1 MELELIGLIFKK
13 LSELDDEEV
22 DGLLLRGLDV
32 QSVMSTVV
40 EIVGEVQEKGDR
52 ALTEQTERFDG
63 MRIGNFR
70 VADDEIE
77 KAQGQV
83 PERLKR
89 ALEIAIENIA
99 SFHHQQLDRDLW
111 MNETSPGV
119 MAGQKIVPLDSV
131 GAYVPGGRATY
142 PSSALM
148 TVVPAKVAGVERV
161 IVCTPPGKEG
171 KVDPLTLVAAEMAG
185 ADEIYR
191 VGGVQAV
198 AAMAFGTETIVPVQ
212 KIVGP
217 GNIYVTAAKLLL
229 RSTVE
234 IDMPA
239 GPSEVLIIADYSAE
253 PEVLASDM
261 IAQAEHDPQSISV
274 LVTDD
279 EDLAIATK
287 VEVEKQAKEA
297 ARREIVEKSLNRAAI
312 LTAASM
318 EQAIGFSNSFAP
330 EHLEIIARDPM
341 TVLDEIKNAG
351 SVFLGPFTPVAAGD
365 YASGTNHVLPTSGYA
380 RLFSGL
386 NVDSFVKKITV
397 QKISK
402 DGLSLLSDAITIL
415 AEAEGLSAHAESV
428 RKRLVERKQEYV

>member
-1 MELELIGLIFKK
+1 MIFKK
-13 LSELDDEEV
+13 LCELEEEE
-22 DGLLLRGLDV
+22 GSALLSRGLDV
-32 QSVMSTVV
+32 QSVMPTVV
-40 EIVGEVQEKGDR
+40 EIVNEVQEKGDE
-52 ALTEQTERFDG
+52 ALREQTERFDG
-63 MRIGNFR
+63 VRIGKLR
-70 VADDEIE
+70 VSDDEIE
-77 KAQGQV
+77 KAKGQV
-83 PERLKR
+83 PENLTK
-89 ALEIAIENIA
+89 ALEIAVENVA
-99 SFHHQQLDRDLW
+99 CFHHQELDRDLW
-111 MNETSPGV
+111 MTETSPGV

-142 PSSALM
+142 PSSAIM
-148 TVVPAKVAGVERV
+148 TIVPAKVAGVERV
-161 IVCTPPGKEG
+161 VVCTPPGKDG
-171 KVDPLTLVAAEMAG
+171 KVNPLTLVAAEMSG

-198 AAMAFGTETIVPVQ
+198 AAMAFGTETISPVQ

-239 GPSEVLIIADYSAE
+239 GPSEVLIIADYTAE

-279 EDLAIATK
+279 EDLAIATQN
-287 VEVEKQAKEA
+287 EVEKQAKEA
-297 ARREIVEKSLNRAAI
+297 ARREIVKNSLKKSAI
-312 LTAASM
+312 LTAGSM
-318 EQAIGFSNSFAP
+318 EEAIAFSNNFAP
-330 EHLEIIARDPM
+330 EHLEIIVRDQM
-341 TVLDEIKNAG
+341 TVLGEIKNAG
-351 SVFLGPFTPVAAGD
+351 SVFLGPYTPVAAGD

-397 QKISK
+397 QQISK
-402 DGLSLLSDAITIL
+402 DGLKLLGDAITML

-428 RKRLVERKQEYV
+428 RKRLVERKPEYV

>member
-1 MELELIGLIFKK
+1 LWELFRLIFKK
-13 LSELDDEEV
+13 LSELEDVEV
-22 DGLLLRGLDV
+22 SGLLSRGLDV

-40 EIVGEVQEKGDR
+40 EIVNEVQEKGDL
-52 ALTEQTERFDG
+52 ALREQTERFDEI
-63 MRIGNFR
+63 RIGKFR
-70 VADDEIE
+70 VTEDEIE
-77 KAQGQV
+77 KAHDQV
-83 PERLKR
+83 PEKFKK
-89 ALEIAIENIA
+89 ALEIAVENIVA
-99 SFHHQQLDRDLW
+99 FHHQQLDRDLW
-111 MNETSPGV
+111 MIETSPGV

-131 GAYVPGGRATY
+131 GAYVPGGRAAY

-148 TVVPAKVAGVERV
+148 TVIPAKVAGVDRV
-161 IVCTPPGKEG
+161 VVCTPPGKDG
-171 KVDPLTLVAAEMAG
+171 KVNPLTLVAADMSG

-198 AAMAFGTETIVPVQ
+198 AAMAFGTETILPVQ

-239 GPSEVLIIADYSAE
+239 GPSEVLIIADYTAE

-274 LVTDD
+274 LVTND

-287 VEVEKQAKEA
+287 AEVEKQAKEA
-297 ARREIVEKSLNRAAI
+297 ARREIVKKSLKKSAI

-318 EQAIGFSNSFAP
+318 EEAIGFANSFAP
-330 EHLEIIARDPM
+330 EHLEIIVRDPM
-341 TVLDEIKNAG
+341 TVLSEIKNAG

-397 QKISK
+397 QQISK
-402 DGLSLLSDAITIL
+402 DGLELLSDAITIL
-415 AEAEGLSAHAESV
+415 AEAEGLEAHAESV
-428 RKRLVERKQEYV
+428 RKRLVDRKPK

>member
-1 MELELIGLIFKK
+1 LIFKK
-13 LSELDDEEV
+13 LSELGEEEV
-22 DGLLLRGLDV
+22 AALLSRGLDV
-32 QSVMSTVV
+32 QGVMPSVV

-52 ALTEQTERFDG
+52 ALTELTERFDG
-63 MRIGNFR
+63 VRIGKFR
-70 VADDEIE
+70 VGEDEME
-77 KAQGQV
+77 MANDQV
-83 PERLKR
+83 PEKLKK
-89 ALEIAIENIA
+89 ALEIAVENIA
-99 SFHHQQLDRDLW
+99 TFHHQELDRDLW
-111 MNETSPGV
+111 MTETSPGV
-119 MAGQKIVPLDSV
+119 LAGQKIVPLDSV
-131 GAYVPGGRATY
+131 GAYVPGGRAAY

-161 IVCTPPGKEG
+161 IVCTPPGKDG
-171 KVDPLTLVAAEMAG
+171 MVNQLTLVAAEMAG

-198 AAMAFGTETIVPVQ
+198 AAMAFGTETISPVQ

-217 GNIYVTAAKLLL
+217 GNVYVTAAKLLL

-239 GPSEVLIIADYSAE
+239 GPSEVLIIADYTAE

-261 IAQAEHDPQSISV
+261 IAQAEHDPLSISV

-287 VEVEKQAKEA
+287 AEVEKQAKEA
-297 ARREIVEKSLNRAAI
+297 ARREIVAKSLKRSAI
-312 LTAASM
+312 LTAGSM
-318 EQAIGFSNSFAP
+318 KAAIGFANSFAP
-330 EHLEIIARDPM
+330 EHLEIIVRDPM
-341 TVLDEIKNAG
+341 TVLSEIKNAG

-386 NVDSFVKKITV
+386 NVDAFVKKITV
-397 QKISK
+397 QQISK
-402 DGLSLLSDAITIL
+402 DGLKLLSDAITIL

-428 RKRLVERKQEYV
+428 RKRLVEKKLEGV

>member
-1 MELELIGLIFKK
+1 LIFKK
-13 LSELDDEEV
+13 LSELGEKEV
-22 DGLLLRGLDV
+22 AGLLSRGLDV

-40 EIVGEVQEKGDR
+40 EIVNEVQEKGDR

-63 MRIGNFR
+63 VRIGKFR
-70 VADDEIE
+70 VGDDEIE
-77 KAQGQV
+77 KAKDQV
-83 PERLKR
+83 PENLKK
-89 ALEIAIENIA
+89 ALDIALENIA
-99 SFHHQQLDRDLW
+99 SFHHEQLDRDLW
-111 MNETSPGV
+111 MTETSPGV
-119 MAGQKIVPLDSV
+119 LAGQKIVPLDSV
-131 GAYVPGGRATY
+131 GAYVPGGRAAY

-161 IVCTPPGKEG
+161 VVCTPPGKDG

-198 AAMAFGTETIVPVQ
+198 AAMAFGTETISPVQ

-239 GPSEVLIIADYSAE
+239 GPSEVLIIADYTAE

-287 VEVEKQAKEA
+287 NEVEKQAKEA
-297 ARREIVEKSLNRAAI
+297 VRREIIKKSLNRAAI
-312 LTAASM
+312 LTAATMS
-318 EQAIGFSNSFAP
+318 EAIGFSNSFAP
-330 EHLEIIARDPM
+330 EHLEIVVRDPM
-341 TVLDEIKNAG
+341 PVLSEIRNAG
-351 SVFLGPFTPVAAGD
+351 SVFLGPYTPVAAGD

-397 QKISK
+397 QQISK
-402 DGLSLLSDAITIL
+402 DGLKLLSDAITIL

-428 RKRLVERKQEYV
+428 RRRLVEKKQNYV

>member
-1 MELELIGLIFKK
+1 MIFKK
-13 LSELDDEEV
+13 LSELEEGEV
-22 DGLLLRGLDV
+22 AALISRGLDV

-40 EIVGEVQEKGDR
+40 EIVNEVQEKGDR

-63 MRIGNFR
+63 VRIGKFR
-70 VADDEIE
+70 VTEDEIE
-77 KAQGQV
+77 KAQDQV
-83 PERLKR
+83 PEKLKK
-89 ALEIAIENIA
+89 ALEIAVENVA
-99 SFHHQQLDRDLW
+99 CFHHQELDRDLW
-111 MNETSPGV
+111 MTETSPGV

-131 GAYVPGGRATY
+131 GAYVPGGRAAY
-142 PSSALM
+142 PSSAIM

-161 IVCTPPGKEG
+161 IVCTPPGKDG
-171 KVDPLTLVAAEMAG
+171 KVSPLTLVAAEMSG

-198 AAMAFGTETIVPVQ
+198 AAMAFGTETISPVQ

-239 GPSEVLIIADYSAE
+239 GPSEVLIIADYTAE

-261 IAQAEHDPQSISV
+261 IAQAEHDPQSVSV

-287 VEVEKQAKEA
+287 AEVEKQAKEA
-297 ARREIVEKSLNRAAI
+297 ARREIVKKSLNRAAI
-312 LTAASM
+312 LTAGSM
-318 EQAIGFSNSFAP
+318 EEAIGFSNSFAP
-330 EHLEIIARDPM
+330 EHLEIIVRDPM
-341 TVLDEIKNAG
+341 AVLGEIRNAG
-351 SVFLGPFTPVAAGD
+351 SVFLGPYTPVAAGD

-397 QKISK
+397 QQISK
-402 DGLSLLSDAITIL
+402 DGLSLLSDAITML

-428 RKRLVERKQEYV
+428 RKRLVEKKPEGV

>member
-1 MELELIGLIFKK
+1 MIGLIFKK
-13 LSELDDEEV
+13 LSELGEKEV
-22 DGLLLRGLDV
+22 ADLLSRGLDV

-40 EIVGEVQEKGDR
+40 EIVNEVQEKGDR

-63 MRIGNFR
+63 VRIGKFR
-70 VADDEIE
+70 VSDDEIE
-77 KAQGQV
+77 KAQDEV
-83 PERLKR
+83 PEKLKK
-89 ALEIAIENIA
+89 ALEIALENIA
-99 SFHHQQLDRDLW
+99 TFHHEQLDRDLW
-111 MNETSPGV
+111 MAETSPGV
-119 MAGQKIVPLDSV
+119 LAGQKIVPLDSV
-131 GAYVPGGRATY
+131 GAYVPGGRAAY

-148 TVVPAKVAGVERV
+148 TVVPAKVAGVDRV
-161 IVCTPPGKEG
+161 VVCTPPGKDG

-198 AAMAFGTETIVPVQ
+198 AAMAFGTETISPVQ

-239 GPSEVLIIADYSAE
+239 GPSEVLIIADYTAE

-287 VEVEKQAKEA
+287 NEVEKQAKEA
-297 ARREIVEKSLNRAAI
+297 IRREIVKKSLNRSAI
-312 LTAASM
+312 LTAANM
-318 EQAIGFSNSFAP
+318 KAAIGFSNNFAP
-330 EHLEIIARDPM
+330 EHLEIIVRDPM
-341 TVLDEIKNAG
+341 TVLGEIRNAG
-351 SVFLGPFTPVAAGD
+351 SVFLGPYTPVAAGD

-397 QKISK
+397 QQISK

-428 RKRLVERKQEYV
+428 RKRLVEKKKNYV

>member
-1 MELELIGLIFKK
+1 LELFGLIFKK
-13 LSELDDEEV
+13 LCELEEEE
-22 DGLLLRGLDV
+22 GSALLSRGLDV
-32 QSVMSTVV
+32 QSVMPTVV
-40 EIVGEVQEKGDR
+40 EIVNEVQEKGDE
-52 ALTEQTERFDG
+52 ALREQTERFDG
-63 MRIGNFR
+63 VRIGKLR
-70 VADDEIE
+70 VSDDEIE
-77 KAQGQV
+77 KAKGQV
-83 PERLKR
+83 PENLTK
-89 ALEIAIENIA
+89 ALEIAVENVA
-99 SFHHQQLDRDLW
+99 CFHHQELDRDLW
-111 MNETSPGV
+111 MTETSPGV

-142 PSSALM
+142 PSSAIM
-148 TVVPAKVAGVERV
+148 TIVPAKVAGVERV
-161 IVCTPPGKEG
+161 VVCTPPGKDG
-171 KVDPLTLVAAEMAG
+171 KVNPLTLVAAEMSG

-198 AAMAFGTETIVPVQ
+198 AAMAFGTETISPVQ

-239 GPSEVLIIADYSAE
+239 GPSEVLIIADYTAE

-287 VEVEKQAKEA
+287 AEVEKQAKEA
-297 ARREIVEKSLNRAAI
+297 ARREIVKNSLKKSAI
-312 LTAASM
+312 LTAGSM
-318 EQAIGFSNSFAP
+318 EEAIAFSNNFAP
-330 EHLEIIARDPM
+330 EHLEIIVRDQM
-341 TVLDEIKNAG
+341 TVLGEIKNAG
-351 SVFLGPFTPVAAGD
+351 SVFLGPYTPVAAGD

-397 QKISK
+397 QQISK
-402 DGLSLLSDAITIL
+402 DGLKLLGDAITML

-428 RKRLVERKQEYV
+428 RKRLVERKPEYV

>member
-1 MELELIGLIFKK
+1 MIFKK
-13 LSELDDEEV
+13 LCELEEV
-22 DGLLLRGLDV
+22 EGASLLSRVQDV
-32 QSVMSTVV
+32 QSVMATVV
-40 EIVGEVQEKGDR
+40 EIVNEVQEKGDL
-52 ALTEQTERFDG
+52 ALSEQTERFDG
-63 MRIGNFR
+63 VRIGKFR
-70 VADDEIE
+70 VPDDEIE
-77 KAQGQV
+77 KAHDEV
-83 PERLKR
+83 PENLKK
-89 ALEIAIENIA
+89 ALEIAVENVA
-99 SFHHQQLDRDLW
+99 AFHHQELDRDLW
-111 MNETSPGV
+111 MTEIVPGV

-131 GAYVPGGRATY
+131 GAYVPGGRASY
-142 PSSALM
+142 PSSAIM

-161 IVCTPPGKEG
+161 VVCTPPGKDG
-171 KVDPLTLVAAEMAG
+171 KVNPLTLMAAEMSG

-198 AAMAFGTETIVPVQ
+198 AAMAFGTETISPVQ

-239 GPSEVLIIADYSAE
+239 GPSEVLIIADYTAE

-287 VEVEKQAKEA
+287 AEVEKQAKEA
-297 ARREIVEKSLNRAAI
+297 ARREIVKNSLKKSAI
-312 LTAASM
+312 LTAGSM
-318 EQAIGFSNSFAP
+318 EEAIAFSNNFAP
-330 EHLEIIARDPM
+330 EHLEIIVRDQM
-341 TVLDEIKNAG
+341 TVLGEIKNAG
-351 SVFLGPFTPVAAGD
+351 SVFLGPYTPVAAGD

-397 QKISK
+397 QQISK
-402 DGLSLLSDAITIL
+402 DGLKLLGDAITML

-428 RKRLVERKQEYV
+428 RKRLVERKPEYV

>member
-1 MELELIGLIFKK
+1 LFGLIFKK
-13 LSELDDEEV
+13 LSELEEGEV
-22 DGLLLRGLDV
+22 AALISRGLDV

-40 EIVGEVQEKGDR
+40 EIVNEVQEKGDL
-52 ALTEQTERFDG
+52 ALREQTERFDSV
-63 MRIGNFR
+63 RIGKFR
-70 VADDEIE
+70 VTEDEIE
-77 KAQGQV
+77 KAQDQV
-83 PERLKR
+83 PEKLKK
-89 ALEIAIENIA
+89 ALEIAVENVA
-99 SFHHQQLDRDLW
+99 TFHHQELDRDLW
-111 MNETSPGV
+111 MTETSPGV

-131 GAYVPGGRATY
+131 GAYVPGGRAAY
-142 PSSALM
+142 PSSAIM

-161 IVCTPPGKEG
+161 IVCTPPGKDG
-171 KVDPLTLVAAEMAG
+171 TVSPLTLVAAEMSG

-198 AAMAFGTETIVPVQ
+198 AAMAFGTETISPVQ

-239 GPSEVLIIADYSAE
+239 GPSEVLIIADYTAE

-261 IAQAEHDPQSISV
+261 IAQAEHDPQSVSV

-287 VEVEKQAKEA
+287 AEVEKQAKEA
-297 ARREIVEKSLNRAAI
+297 ARREIVKKSLNRAAI
-312 LTAASM
+312 LTAGSM
-318 EQAIGFSNSFAP
+318 EEAIGFSNSFAP
-330 EHLEIIARDPM
+330 EHLEIIVRDPM
-341 TVLDEIKNAG
+341 AVLGEIRNAG
-351 SVFLGPFTPVAAGD
+351 SVFLGPYTPVAAGD

-397 QKISK
+397 QQISK
-402 DGLSLLSDAITIL
+402 DGLSLLSDAITML

-428 RKRLVERKQEYV
+428 RKRLVEKKPEGV

>member
-1 MELELIGLIFKK
+1 MIFKK
-13 LSELDDEEV
+13 LCELEEEE
-22 DGLLLRGLDV
+22 GSALLSRGLDV
-32 QSVMSTVV
+32 QSVMPTVV
-40 EIVGEVQEKGDR
+40 EIVNEVQEKGDE
-52 ALTEQTERFDG
+52 ALREQTERFDG
-63 MRIGNFR
+63 VRIGKLR
-70 VADDEIE
+70 VSDDEIE
-77 KAQGQV
+77 KAKGQV
-83 PERLKR
+83 PENLTK
-89 ALEIAIENIA
+89 ALEIAVENVA
-99 SFHHQQLDRDLW
+99 CFHHQELDRDLW
-111 MNETSPGV
+111 MTETSPGV

-142 PSSALM
+142 PSSAIM
-148 TVVPAKVAGVERV
+148 TIVPAKVAGVERV
-161 IVCTPPGKEG
+161 VVCTPPGKDG
-171 KVDPLTLVAAEMAG
+171 KVNPLTLVAAEMSG

-198 AAMAFGTETIVPVQ
+198 AAMAFGTETISPVQ

-239 GPSEVLIIADYSAE
+239 GPSEVLILADYSAE

-287 VEVEKQAKEA
+287 VEVEKQAREA
-297 ARREIVEKSLNRAAI
+297 ARREIVNKSLKRSAI

-318 EQAIGFSNSFAP
+318 EEAIGFSNSFAP
-330 EHLEIIARDPM
+330 EHLEIVVRDPM
-341 TVLDEIKNAG
+341 AVLGKIRNAG
-351 SVFLGPFTPVAAGD
+351 SVFLGPYTPVAAGD

-380 RLFSGL
+380 RVFSGL
-386 NVDSFVKKITV
+386 NVDSFLKKITV
-397 QKISK
+397 QQISK
-402 DGLSLLSDAITIL
+402 EGLGLLKDAITIL
-415 AEAEGLSAHAESV
+415 AEAEGLDAHAESV
-428 RKRLVERKQEYV
+428 RKRLVEKKQN

>member
-1 MELELIGLIFKK
+1 MIFKK
-13 LSELDDEEV
+13 LSELGEKEV
-22 DGLLLRGLDV
+22 ADLLSRGLDV

-40 EIVGEVQEKGDR
+40 EIVNEVQEKGDR

-63 MRIGNFR
+63 VRIGKFR
-70 VADDEIE
+70 VSDDEIE
-77 KAQGQV
+77 KAQDEV
-83 PERLKR
+83 PEKLKK
-89 ALEIAIENIA
+89 ALEIALENIA
-99 SFHHQQLDRDLW
+99 TFHHEQLDRDLW
-111 MNETSPGV
+111 MAETSPGV
-119 MAGQKIVPLDSV
+119 LAGQKIVPLDSV
-131 GAYVPGGRATY
+131 GAYVPGGRAAY

-148 TVVPAKVAGVERV
+148 TVVPAKVAGVDRV
-161 IVCTPPGKEG
+161 AVCTPPGKDG

-198 AAMAFGTETIVPVQ
+198 AAMAFGTETISPVQ

-239 GPSEVLIIADYSAE
+239 GPSEVLIIADYTAE

-287 VEVEKQAKEA
+287 VEVEKQAKEV
-297 ARREIVEKSLNRAAI
+297 ARREIVKKSLAKSAI
-312 LTAASM
+312 LTAGSM
-318 EQAIGFSNSFAP
+318 EEAIGFSNGFAP
-330 EHLEIIARDPM
+330 EHLEIIVRDPM
-341 TVLDEIKNAG
+341 MVLRQIRSAG
-351 SVFLGPFTPVAAGD
+351 SVFLGPYTPVAAGD

-380 RLFSGL
+380 RVFSGL
-386 NVDSFVKKITV
+386 NADAFVKKITV
-397 QKISK
+397 QQISK
-402 DGLSLLSDAITIL
+402 DGLRLLSDAITVI

-428 RKRLVERKQEYV
+428 RKRLVERKAEHL

>member
-1 MELELIGLIFKK
+1 LIFKK
-13 LSELDDEEV
+13 LCELEEEE
-22 DGLLLRGLDV
+22 GSALLSRGLDV
-32 QSVMSTVV
+32 QSVMPTVV
-40 EIVGEVQEKGDR
+40 EIVNEVQEKGDE
-52 ALTEQTERFDG
+52 ALREQTERFDG
-63 MRIGNFR
+63 VRIGKLR
-70 VADDEIE
+70 VSDDEIE
-77 KAQGQV
+77 KAKGQV
-83 PERLKR
+83 PENLTK
-89 ALEIAIENIA
+89 ALEIAVENVA
-99 SFHHQQLDRDLW
+99 CFHHQELDRDLW
-111 MNETSPGV
+111 MTETSPGV

-142 PSSALM
+142 PSSAIM
-148 TVVPAKVAGVERV
+148 TIVPAKVAGVERV
-161 IVCTPPGKEG
+161 VVCTPPGKDG
-171 KVDPLTLVAAEMAG
+171 KVNPLTLVAAEMSG

-198 AAMAFGTETIVPVQ
+198 AAMAFGTETISPVQ

-239 GPSEVLIIADYSAE
+239 GPSEVLIIADYTAE

-287 VEVEKQAKEA
+287 AEVEKQAKEA
-297 ARREIVEKSLNRAAI
+297 ARREIVKNSLKKSAI
-312 LTAASM
+312 LTAGSM
-318 EQAIGFSNSFAP
+318 EEAIAFSNNFAP
-330 EHLEIIARDPM
+330 EHLEIIVRDQM
-341 TVLDEIKNAG
+341 TVLGEIKNAG
-351 SVFLGPFTPVAAGD
+351 SVFLGPYTPVAAGD

-397 QKISK
+397 QQISK
-402 DGLSLLSDAITIL
+402 DGLKLLGDAITML

-428 RKRLVERKQEYV
+428 RKRLVERKPEYV

>member
-1 MELELIGLIFKK
+1 MIFKK
-13 LSELDDEEV
+13 LSELGEEEV
-22 DGLLLRGLDV
+22 SGLLSRGLDI
-32 QSVMSTVV
+32 QSVMPTVV
-40 EIVGEVQEKGDR
+40 EIVDDVQSNGDK
-52 ALTEQTERFDG
+52 ALSEQTERFDG
-63 MRIGNFR
+63 IRIGKFR
-70 VADDEIE
+70 VFEDEIE
-77 KAQGQV
+77 KAHDQV
-83 PERLKR
+83 PEKLKK
-89 ALEIAIENIA
+89 ALEIALENIVA
-99 SFHHQQLDRDLW
+99 FHHQQLDRDLW
-111 MNETSPGV
+111 MTETSPGV

-131 GAYVPGGRATY
+131 GAYVPGGRAAY

-161 IVCTPPGKEG
+161 VVCTPPGKDG
-171 KVDPLTLVAAEMAG
+171 KVNPLTLVAADMSG

-198 AAMAFGTETIVPVQ
+198 AAMAFGTETISPVQ

-239 GPSEVLIIADYSAE
+239 GPSEVLIIADYTAE

-279 EDLAIATK
+279 EDLAIATRA
-287 VEVEKQAKEA
+287 EVEKQAKEA
-297 ARREIVEKSLNRAAI
+297 ARREIVKKSLDRSAI
-312 LTAASM
+312 LTAATM
-318 EQAIGFSNSFAP
+318 EEAIGFSNSFAP
-330 EHLEIIARDPM
+330 EHLEIIVRDPM
-341 TVLDEIKNAG
+341 TVLNKIENAG
-351 SVFLGPFTPVAAGD
+351 SVFLGPYTPVAAGD

-386 NVDSFVKKITV
+386 NADQFVKKITV
-397 QKISK
+397 QQISK
-402 DGLSLLSDAITIL
+402 DGLNLLSDAITIL
-415 AEAEGLSAHAESV
+415 AEAEGLTAHAESV
-428 RKRLVERKQEYV
+428 RKRLVEKRPK

>member
-198 AAMAFGTETIVPVQ
+198 AAMALGTETIVPVQ

>member
-1 MELELIGLIFKK
+1 LFGLIFKK
-13 LSELDDEEV
+13 LSELEEGEV
-22 DGLLLRGLDV
+22 AALISRGLDV

-40 EIVGEVQEKGDR
+40 EIVNEVQEKGDR

-63 MRIGNFR
+63 VRIGKFR
-70 VADDEIE
+70 VTEDEIE
-77 KAQGQV
+77 KAQDQV
-83 PERLKR
+83 PEKLKK
-89 ALEIAIENIA
+89 ALEIAVENVA
-99 SFHHQQLDRDLW
+99 CFHHQELDRDLW
-111 MNETSPGV
+111 MTETSPGV
-119 MAGQKIVPLDSV
+119 LAGQKIVPLDSV
-131 GAYVPGGRATY
+131 GAYVPGGRAAY
-142 PSSALM
+142 PSSAIM

-161 IVCTPPGKEG
+161 IVCTPPGKDG
-171 KVDPLTLVAAEMAG
+171 KVSPLTLVAAEMSG

-198 AAMAFGTETIVPVQ
+198 AAMAFGTETISPVQ

-239 GPSEVLIIADYSAE
+239 GPSEVLIIADYTAE

-261 IAQAEHDPQSISV
+261 IAQAEHDPQSVSV

-287 VEVEKQAKEA
+287 AEVEKQAKEA
-297 ARREIVEKSLNRAAI
+297 ARREIVKKSLNRAAI
-312 LTAASM
+312 LTAGSM
-318 EQAIGFSNSFAP
+318 EVAIGFSNSFAP
-330 EHLEIIARDPM
+330 EHLEIIVRDPM
-341 TVLDEIKNAG
+341 AVLGEIRNAG
-351 SVFLGPFTPVAAGD
+351 SVFLGPYTPVAAGD

-397 QKISK
+397 QQISK
-402 DGLSLLSDAITIL
+402 DGLELLSDAITIL

-428 RKRLVERKQEYV
+428 RKRLVEKKTEYV

>member
-1 MELELIGLIFKK
+1 MLFKK
-13 LSELDDEEV
+13 MSELVDEEAK
-22 DGLLLRGLDV
+22 GLLSRGLDV
-32 QSVMSTVV
+32 QAVMPAVV
-40 EIVGEVQEKGDR
+40 EIVNEVQERGDR
-52 ALTEQTERFDG
+52 ALADLTERFDG
-63 MRIGNFR
+63 VRIGKVR
-70 VADDEIE
+70 VGADEIE
-77 KAQGQV
+77 KAGDQV
-83 PERLKR
+83 PEKLKK
-89 ALEIAIENIA
+89 ALEIALENIA
-99 SFHHQQLDRDLW
+99 AFHHQELDRDLW
-111 MNETSPGV
+111 MTETSPGV
-119 MAGQKIVPLDSV
+119 LAGQMVVPLDSV
-131 GAYVPGGRATY
+131 GAYVPGGRAAY

-171 KVDPLTLVAAEMAG
+171 KVNPITLVAAEMAG

-198 AAMAFGTETIVPVQ
+198 SAMAFGTESIRPVQ

-253 PEVLASDM
+253 PVVLASDM

-279 EDLAIATK
+279 EDLAIATRA
-287 VEVEKQAKEA
+287 EVEKQALEA
-297 ARREIVEKSLNRAAI
+297 ARREIVKKSLERAAI
-312 LTAASM
+312 LVAESM
-318 EQAIGFSNSFAP
+318 EEAVAFSNNFAP
-330 EHLEIIARDPM
+330 EHLEIIVRDPM
-341 TVLDEIKNAG
+341 DVLGKIRNAG
-351 SVFLGPFTPVAAGD
+351 SVFLGPYTPVAAGD

-380 RLFSGL
+380 RAFSGL
-386 NVDSFVKKITV
+386 NVDAFVKKITV

-402 DGLSLLSDAITIL
+402 EGLSLLKDAITIL
-415 AEAEGLSAHAESV
+415 AEAEGLDAHAESV
-428 RKRLVERKQEYV
+428 RKRLAKEKPERV

>member
-1 MELELIGLIFKK
+1 MIFKK
-13 LSELDDEEV
+13 LCELEEV
-22 DGLLLRGLDV
+22 DGASLLSRGQDV
-32 QSVMSTVV
+32 QGVMATVV
-40 EIVGEVQEKGDR
+40 EVVNEVQEKGDL
-52 ALTEQTERFDG
+52 ALSEQTERFDG
-63 MRIGNFR
+63 VRIGKFR
-70 VADDEIE
+70 VSDNEIE
-77 KAQGQV
+77 KAHDEV
-83 PERLKR
+83 PENLKK
-89 ALEIAIENIA
+89 ALEIAIENVA
-99 SFHHQQLDRDLW
+99 AFHHQELDRDLW
-111 MNETSPGV
+111 MTETSPGV

-142 PSSALM
+142 PSSAIM

-161 IVCTPPGKEG
+161 VVCTPPGKDG
-171 KVDPLTLVAAEMAG
+171 KVNPLTLVAAEMSG

-198 AAMAFGTETIVPVQ
+198 AAMAFGTETIAPVQ

-217 GNIYVTAAKLLL
+217 GNVYVTAAKLLL

-239 GPSEVLIIADYSAE
+239 GPSEVLIIADYTAE

-261 IAQAEHDPQSISV
+261 IAQAEHDPQSVAV

-287 VEVEKQAKEA
+287 AEVERQAKEA
-297 ARREIVEKSLNRAAI
+297 ARREIVKNSLKKSAI

-318 EQAIGFSNSFAP
+318 SEAIGFANSFAP
-330 EHLEIIARDPM
+330 EHLEIIVRDPM
-341 TVLDEIKNAG
+341 TVLGEIKNAG
-351 SVFLGPFTPVAAGD
+351 SVFLGPYTPVAAGD

-386 NVDSFVKKITV
+386 NVDAFVKKITV
-397 QKISK
+397 QQISK

-428 RKRLVERKQEYV
+428 RKRLTEKKTEYV